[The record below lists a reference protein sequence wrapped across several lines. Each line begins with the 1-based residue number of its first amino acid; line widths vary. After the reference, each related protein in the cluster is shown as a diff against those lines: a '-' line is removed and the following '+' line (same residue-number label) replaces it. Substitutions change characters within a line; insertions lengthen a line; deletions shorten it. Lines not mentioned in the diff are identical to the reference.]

1 MDAQT
6 LVRRIIEAGFFL
18 GAVLVAVF
26 VAPNSPFLVI
36 GICFGLFG
44 FIALGKLGRNIWVL
58 FPMSAGLSGTINL
71 IKGGLTPFQLVCIIL
86 FLFCLYLLKAD
97 PTFRI
102 RTGPMW
108 FFIPL
113 FCITLL
119 LAFNWI
125 KGRDLGLN
133 IFGSARV
140 GGKNYMN
147 CVLPFVGY
155 IAAISIHQFNPKHDM
170 RLPLYILAG
179 YFIDAL
185 IFVTTTLVPAAAPIF
200 FRIYDCV
207 NIEAFQATQISQ
219 ISEIASGY
227 VTRFG
232 RSGHLAYVLLA
243 CLQAYLPWINWIRV
257 PTLLFAP
264 LIAFFAAICA
274 LISGFRN
281 YLVRFAIVVLI
292 GIWQSFGIFSLFLA
306 LPAVC
311 VVAVLVF
318 GQGTMFNL
326 PPVIQRTLLFL
337 PGNWDREIAKSAEGS
352 ADFRKDIRRVYFK
365 EFYRADNFLG
375 AGYLYDRDDL
385 VSSQEEFWR
394 QMGLRQAMDQDD
406 GVRSFIRR
414 RAHHEGIIDIHHIL
428 GHVGTV
434 IWVIFGVL
442 ALWKCLS
449 FLHVQEGKRNPTA
462 NFGATLIVVVVL
474 TYWFL
479 FGCLKEMMPELYSF
493 MFCFVVGQETLF
505 RSKSSRRDPV
515 TLNKPAACHN
525 DATAHPLQ
533 SCD

>member
-1 MDAQT
+1 MDPQN
-6 LVRRIIEAGFFL
+6 LVRRIIEVGFFL
-18 GAVLVAVF
+18 GAVLVAIF

-36 GICFGLFG
+36 GICLGLFG
-44 FIALGKLGRNIWVL
+44 FIAVGRLGRNIWVL
-58 FPMSAGLSGTINL
+58 FPMTAGLSGTINL
-71 IKGGLTPFQLVCIIL
+71 IKGGLTPLQLVCIVL
-86 FLFCLYLLKAD
+86 FFYCFYLMKAD

-119 LAFNWI
+119 LAFNWL

-133 IFGSARV
+133 IFGSVRV

-155 IAAISIHQFNPKHDM
+155 IAAISIRRPNPKHDM
-170 RLPLYILAG
+170 RLPLYILSG
-179 YFIDAL
+179 YVFDA
-185 IFVTTTLVPAAAPIF
+185 IIYVTTTIVPATAPAI
-200 FRIYDCV
+200 FRIYDSV
-207 NIEAFQATQISQ
+207 NIEAFQATQVSQ
-219 ISEIASGY
+219 ISDMAAGY

-243 CLQAYLPWINWIRV
+243 CLQAYLPWQTWIRI

-264 LIAFFAAICA
+264 FIAFFALICS
-274 LISGFRN
+274 LLSGFRN
-281 YLVRFAIVVLI
+281 YLLRFVIVALI
-292 GIWQSFGIFSLFLA
+292 GIWQSFGIYSLFLA
-306 LPAVC
+306 LPAVS

-337 PGNWDREIAKSAEGS
+337 PGDWDREIAKSAEGT
-352 ADFRKDIRRVYFK
+352 ADFRKDLRRVYFK
-365 EFYRADNFLG
+365 EFFRADNFLG
-375 AGYLYDRDDL
+375 DGYLYDREDL
-385 VSSQEEFWR
+385 EYSQEEFWR
-394 QMGLRQAMDQDD
+394 RMGIRAATDKDD
-406 GVRSFIRR
+406 GIRSFIRR

-434 IWVIFGVL
+434 VWVVFGVI
-442 ALWKCLS
+442 ALLKCLP
-449 FLHVQEGKRNPTA
+449 FLLVEEGKRNPTA

-479 FGCLKEMMPELYSF
+479 FGSLKDMLPELNGF
-493 MFCFVVGQETLF
+493 MFCFFVGQENLLRWKASQ
-505 RSKSSRRDPV
+505 RSRVS
-515 TLNKPAACHN
+515 LIEPATNPEESPAP
-525 DATAHPLQ
+525 PLH
-533 SCD
+533 SY

>member
-1 MDAQT
+1 MDPQT
-6 LVRRIIEAGFFL
+6 LVRRIIEAGLFL
-18 GAVLVAVF
+18 GAIFLALF

-71 IKGGLTPFQLVCIIL
+71 IKGGLTPLQLVCIVL
-86 FLFCLYLLKAD
+86 FFYCLYLLKAD

-113 FCITLL
+113 SCITLL
-119 LAFNWI
+119 LAFNWL

-133 IFGSARV
+133 VFGSVRV
-140 GGKNYMN
+140 GGKNYLN

-155 IAAISIHQFNPKHDM
+155 IAAISIRRPNRKHDM
-170 RLPLYILAG
+170 RLPLYILSG
-179 YFIDAL
+179 YLVDAL
-185 IFVTTTLVPAAAPIF
+185 IFVITTLVPASAPAF
-200 FRIYDCV
+200 FRIYDSV
-207 NIEAFQATQISQ
+207 NIEAFQATQVSQ
-219 ISEIASGY
+219 ISEIGGGY

-243 CLQAYLPWINWIRV
+243 CLQTYIPWNTWIRV

-264 LIAFFAAICA
+264 FIALFTVICS

-281 YLVRFAIVVLI
+281 YLLRFVIVALI
-292 GIWQSFGIFSLFLA
+292 GIWQSFGIYSLFLA
-306 LPAVC
+306 LPAVS

-326 PPVIQRTLLFL
+326 PPVIQRTLIFL
-337 PGNWDREIAKSAEGS
+337 PGNWDREIALSAEGT
-352 ADFRKDIRRVYFK
+352 ADFRKDLRRVYFK
-365 EFYRADNFLG
+365 EFFRADNFLG
-375 AGYLYDRDDL
+375 DGYLYDREDL
-385 VSSQEEFWR
+385 EYSQEEFWR
-394 QMGLRQAMDQDD
+394 RMGIRGATDKDD
-406 GVRSFIRR
+406 GIRSFIRR

-434 IWVIFGVL
+434 VWVVFGVL
-442 ALWKCLS
+442 ALSKCLS
-449 FLHVQEGKRNPTA
+449 FALTQEAKMNPTA
-462 NFGATLIVVVVL
+462 NFGATLIVVVIL

-479 FGCLKEMMPELYSF
+479 FGCLKEMMPELFGF
-493 MFCFVVGQETLF
+493 MFCFFVGQENLLRWKATQ
-505 RSKSSRRDPV
+505 RSRAS
-515 TLNKPAACHN
+515 LIKPATNPEECPAPHL
-525 DATAHPLQ
+525 H
-533 SCD
+533 SY

>member
-1 MDAQT
+1 MDSQT
-6 LVRRIIEAGFFL
+6 LVRRIIEAGLFL
-18 GAVLVAVF
+18 GAVLMALF

-71 IKGGLTPFQLVCIIL
+71 IKGGLTPLQLVCIVL
-86 FLFCLYLLKAD
+86 FFYCLYLLKAD

-119 LAFNWI
+119 LAFNWL

-133 IFGSARV
+133 VFGSVRV

-155 IAAISIHQFNPKHDM
+155 IAAVSIRRPNPKHDM
-170 RLPLYILAG
+170 RLPLYILSG
-179 YFIDAL
+179 YLVDAI
-185 IFVTTTLVPAAAPIF
+185 IFVITTLVPASAPAF

-207 NIEAFQATQISQ
+207 NIEAFQATQVSQ
-219 ISEIASGY
+219 ISEIGGSY

-243 CLQAYLPWINWIRV
+243 CLQAYNPWNTWIRL

-264 LIAFFAAICA
+264 FIAFFAVICS

-281 YLVRFAIVVLI
+281 YLLRFVIVALI
-292 GIWQSFGIFSLFLA
+292 GIWQSFGIYSLFLA
-306 LPAVC
+306 LPAVSL
-311 VVAVLVF
+311 VAVLVL

-326 PPVIQRTLLFL
+326 PPVVQRTLIFL
-337 PGNWDREIAKSAEGS
+337 PGNWDREIALSSEGT
-352 ADFRKDIRRVYFK
+352 ANFRKDLRRVYFK
-365 EFYRADNFLG
+365 EFFRADNFLG
-375 AGYLYDRDDL
+375 DGYLYDREDL
-385 VSSQEEFWR
+385 EYSQEQFWR
-394 QMGLRQAMDQDD
+394 QLGIRAPTDKDD
-406 GVRSFIRR
+406 GIRSFIRR
-414 RAHHEGIIDIHHIL
+414 RAHHEGVIDIHHIL

-434 IWVIFGVL
+434 VWIGFGVL

-449 FLHVQEGKRNPTA
+449 FLIPPAGKQNPTA
-462 NFGATLIVVVVL
+462 NFGATLIVVCML

-479 FGCLKEMMPELYSF
+479 FGCLKEMMPELYGF
-493 MFCFVVGQETLF
+493 MFCFFVGQENLLRWKAAQGNRITLIKP
-505 RSKSSRRDPV
+505 STNLGESPV
-515 TLNKPAACHN
+515 P
-525 DATAHPLQ
+525 PLH
-533 SCD
+533 SY